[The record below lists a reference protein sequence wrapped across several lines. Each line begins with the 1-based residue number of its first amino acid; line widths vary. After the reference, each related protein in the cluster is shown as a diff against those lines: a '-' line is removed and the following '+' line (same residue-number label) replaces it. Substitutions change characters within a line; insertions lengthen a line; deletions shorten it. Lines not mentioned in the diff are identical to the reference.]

1 MRKWFSASAPSRIFA
16 LLLGIAVLS
25 SGCSSYKYEPHG
37 YKNNS
42 YGTRNGTERPL
53 VDDRARSYGTLST
66 SSGKDNHDNKY
77 FEYSAKISKEVGK
90 INGVSTALVML
101 TNQNAYVAL
110 VFNDTAIRT
119 KSGGRSKRE
128 QNLGG
133 AKAGVYNH
141 TTGSPYWDGRELATP
156 YGHAMTVNDH
166 TELPDALKYAVATKV
181 RKFAPKVKDVHVS
194 ANRQFVNR
202 FVAYAQKAWLNE
214 SLTPY
219 VEDFNALVSNQ
230 FAGGNKMP
238 ASIEKINPDT
248 TGADRNTGQ
257 KNGIKTEKYSGNTTG
272 APR

>member
-1 MRKWFSASAPSRIFA
+1 MRQWFRTSAPPRIFA

-42 YGTRNGTERPL
+42 YGTRSGTERPL
-53 VDDRARSYGTLST
+53 IDDRARPYGALST
-66 SSGKDNHDNKY
+66 TSGKGNHDNKY

-90 INGVSTALVML
+90 INGISTALVML
-101 TNQNAYVAL
+101 TNQNAYVAI

-133 AKAGVYNH
+133 ANEGVYNH
-141 TTGSPYWDGRELATP
+141 TTGSSYWDNRELATP

-166 TELPDALKYAVATKV
+166 TELPNALKHAVAVKV
-181 RKFAPKVKDVHVS
+181 RKFAPRANNVYVS
-194 ANRQFVNR
+194 ANRQYVNR

-219 VEDFNALVSNQ
+219 VGDFNALVSNQ
-230 FAGGNKMP
+230 FAGGNKLP
-238 ASIEKINPDT
+238 ASIKKINPDT

-272 APR
+272 AP